1 MIAIELTENERLQ
14 FQYILPVQGSL
25 EALELVE
32 QILGKIEI
40 GDSVEFSDIE
50 MQFIKNCIKYLDK
63 QKQVMFSSLS
73 LIKKILK
80 IGD

>member
-14 FQYILPVQGSL
+14 FQYILPAQGSL
-25 EALELVE
+25 QTLELVE
-32 QILGKIEI
+32 QILEKIKI
-40 GDSVEFSDIE
+40 NGDVEFSDIE
-50 MQFIKNCIKYLDK
+50 IKFIIDCIQYLDN
-63 QKQVMFSSLS
+63 QKQLTISSLS